1 MNRQSWLLNLS
12 LLKTNPAF
20 RAVFIARFISILSLG
35 LLGVAIPVQIQ
46 MMTHST
52 WQVGLSVTLTGASMF
67 VGLMVGGVLADRYE
81 RKRLILLARGTCGV
95 GFVGLC
101 LNALLPEPSLA
112 AIYLLG
118 IWDGFFASLG
128 VTALLAATPALVGR
142 ENLMQAGAI
151 TMLTVRLGSVISP
164 MIGGLLLAT
173 GGVAWNFGLAAAG
186 TFITTLT
193 LLRLPQLPPPPQPR
207 EHPLRSLLAG
217 LTFLCRSPLIGGI
230 ALLGGLL
237 TMASAVRVL
246 YPALAGSWQMSA
258 GQIGLLYAA
267 IPLGAALGALTSGQ
281 LAQTVRPGA
290 LMLAT
295 TVGSFVAIALF
306 SLMPHWALGALCL
319 ALFGWLSAISSLL
332 QYTLIQTQTPE
343 HMLGRINGLWT
354 AQNVTGDAIGAA
366 LLGGLGAVMTPAAS
380 ASAKST
386 PVKRCC
392 AAPSRPATSWWTG
405 SGGPAMANR
414 QVPSDLNIDLA
425 ATAPQAVVGDL
436 ERRTHQLQRLVLPLL
451 VLFDDFVRHGVLG
464 LNARL
469 IAGPDRTH
477 RLVDIRQSHGHDQM
491 PSIPSVQSRVPFE
504 TLI

>member
-12 LLKTNPAF
+12 LLKTHPAF

-46 MMTHST
+46 IMTHST

-67 VGLMVGGVLADRYE
+67 IGLMVGGVLADRYE

-164 MIGGLLLAT
+164 MIGGLLLAS

-207 EHPLRSLLAG
+207 EHPLRALLAG
-217 LTFLCRSPLIGGI
+217 LTFLCQSPLIGGI

-295 TVGSFVAIALF
+295 TVCSFVAIALF

-366 LLGGLGAVMTPAAS
+366 LLGGLGAVMTPVAS
-380 ASAKST
+380 ASA
-386 PVKRCC
+386 
-392 AAPSRPATSWWTG
+392 
-405 SGGPAMANR
+405 SGWA
-414 QVPSDLNIDLA
+414 LA
-425 ATAPQAVVGDL
+425 LVG
-436 ERRTHQLQRLVLPLL
+436 VLL
-451 VLFDDFVRHGVLG
+451 VG
-464 LNARL
+464 LLREL
-469 IAGPDRTH
+469 RRFQRPEI
-477 RLVDIRQSHGHDQM
+477 VKES
-491 PSIPSVQSRVPFE
+491 
-504 TLI
+504 

>member
-1 MNRQSWLLNLS
+1 MNRQSRLLNLS
-12 LLKTNPAF
+12 LLKTHPAF

-186 TFITTLT
+186 D
-193 LLRLPQLPPPPQPR
+193 
-207 EHPLRSLLAG
+207 
-217 LTFLCRSPLIGGI
+217 
-230 ALLGGLL
+230 
-237 TMASAVRVL
+237 L
-246 YPALAGSWQMSA
+246 YHHL
-258 GQIGLLYAA
+258 
-267 IPLGAALGALTSGQ
+267 
-281 LAQTVRPGA
+281 
-290 LMLAT
+290 
-295 TVGSFVAIALF
+295 
-306 SLMPHWALGALCL
+306 
-319 ALFGWLSAISSLL
+319 
-332 QYTLIQTQTPE
+332 
-343 HMLGRINGLWT
+343 N
-354 AQNVTGDAIGAA
+354 
-366 LLGGLGAVMTPAAS
+366 PAAS
-380 ASAKST
+380 AAAAAASAAARASAAL
-386 PVKRCC
+386 PAGGADLPLPEPAYRRDC
-392 AAPSRPATSWWTG
+392 AAWRSADHGQRGAG
-405 SGGPAMANR
+405 ALSG
-414 QVPSDLNIDLA
+414 
-425 ATAPQAVVGDL
+425 
-436 ERRTHQLQRLVLPLL
+436 
-451 VLFDDFVRHGVLG
+451 
-464 LNARL
+464 
-469 IAGPDRTH
+469 AGR
-477 RLVDIRQSHGHDQM
+477 
-491 PSIPSVQSRVPFE
+491 
-504 TLI
+504 